1 MKARGAVLTRSPVS
15 SPYAESRPLDVT
27 DVELADPRGGELLV
41 RVEAAGVCHSDLS
54 VIDGNRPRPLPMLLG
69 HEAAGVVEAVGEGVR
84 NVEVGDH
91 VVLVYVPSCGSCR
104 FCGSGRPALCTVA
117 LAANT
122 AGELVGGGSRIT
134 AGGDPVH
141 HHLGVSAFATHAVV
155 DASSAVVVDRGLP
168 LEVAAL
174 FGCAMLTG
182 YGAVHHTAGVRAG
195 ESVVV
200 FGLGGVG
207 LAAVMA
213 AAASGASPIVA
224 VDPVPAKQA
233 LALEVGATRSCR
245 PEELPGVLTE
255 VAPDRFDWAFEAVGS
270 VRAFTSAYEVTGRG
284 GGTVAMGLPHPSAVL
299 ELPALGI
306 VAENRRILGSYMGTA
321 RPGVDIPTMVR
332 LWRAGRL
339 PVDRLLSS
347 ELGLDDV
354 NTAMDE
360 LASGRAVRQIIRP
373 NATAGAGS

>member
-1 MKARGAVLTRSPVS
+1 MRARGAVLTRSPIAP
-15 SPYAESRPLDVT
+15 PYAGSNGLDVT
-27 DVELADPRGGELLV
+27 TVELDQPRGGELLV

-54 VIDGNRPRPLPMLLG
+54 VVDGNRPRPLPMLLG
-69 HEAAGVVEAVGEGVR
+69 HEAAGVVEATGEGVR
-84 NVEVGDH
+84 NVRVGDH
-91 VVLVYVPSCGSCR
+91 VVLVYVPSCGACR
-104 FCGSGRPALCTVA
+104 FCASGRPALCTVA

-134 AGGDPVH
+134 ADGDPVH

-155 DASSAVVVDRGLP
+155 DASSAVVVDRDVP

-182 YGAVHHTAGVRAG
+182 YGAVHHTAGVRVG
-195 ESVVV
+195 DSVAV

-213 AAASGASPIVA
+213 AVATGAGPVVA

-233 LALEVGATRSCR
+233 LALEVGATRACA
-245 PEELPGVLTE
+245 PDDLDEVVAE
-255 VAPDRFDWAFEAVGS
+255 VAPERFDWAFEAVGS
-270 VRAFTSAYEVTGRG
+270 VRALTAAYAVTGRG
-284 GGTVAMGLPHPSAVL
+284 GGTVAMGLPHPDAVL

-321 RPGVDIPTMVR
+321 RPGVDIPTMIA

-339 PVDRLLSS
+339 PVDRMLSA
-347 ELGLDDV
+347 ELGLDEV
-354 NTAMDE
+354 ARAMDE
-360 LASGRAVRQIIRP
+360 LAGGRAVRQVIRP
-373 NATAGAGS
+373 HAGSVS